1 MVLTISNVEVM
12 GLKPYSLNDILQILK
27 ELEYMGPL
35 IPNLKSYYLIYR
47 LQTCLN
53 GGFAPPMLIS
63 LIKLNDFEQFWQIQG
78 LEFQEYLAYNIIYGY
93 IIFNDS

>member
-1 MVLTISNVEVM
+1 
-12 GLKPYSLNDILQILK
+12 
-27 ELEYMGPL
+27 
-35 IPNLKSYYLIYR
+35 
-47 LQTCLN
+47 LN
-53 GGFAPPMLIS
+53 GGFTPPMLIS